1 MAVAIPNETKSVAG
15 RKPNPIVYNELEDC
29 VECVVTYNGNPLT
42 FLIDKDD
49 LEKVKTRNWHI
60 ATAGKYISTNV
71 RIDGIIKVLYLH
83 NFVMNKFDFPG
94 RGTKQSI
101 DHINRNGLDNRKQ
114 NLRLVTQTQQ
124 NLNRSE
130 RTRRAAL
137 PEKYQDS
144 VVKIYD
150 LPKHVYYVKA
160 RGNHGDGFCVEFK
173 KDGKKI
179 YNPYIRSKVLTIE
192 QKLEKIKELLEKGY
206 AEFPEFTRD

>member
-29 VECVVTYNGNPLT
+29 VQCVVTYNGDQVT

-49 LEKVKTRNWHI
+49 LEKVKSRNWHI
-60 ATAGKYISTNV
+60 ATAGKYVSTNV
-71 RIDGIIKVLYLH
+71 RIDGAIKTLYLH

-94 RGTKQSI
+94 KGAKQSI

-114 NLRLVTQTQQ
+114 NLRLLTQTQQ
-124 NLNRSE
+124 NLNQTKKE
-130 RTRRAAL
+130 RKEFS
-137 PEKYQDS
+137 PEIGK
-144 VVKIYD
+144 